1 MVTNSTPPSK
11 QAQTWPCSKANSGT
25 SKVQRK
31 GLLQRGLFINNRC
44 GQRTLPRMYKYKQV
58 QQSNSCTIPA
68 IEQEGNQINTDLN
81 VTVTG
86 TNSASILII
95 HALDF

>member
-1 MVTNSTPPSK
+1 
-11 QAQTWPCSKANSGT
+11 
-25 SKVQRK
+25 
-31 GLLQRGLFINNRC
+31 
-44 GQRTLPRMYKYKQV
+44 MYKYKQV

-86 TNSASILII
+86 TNSASLVYIHLFKSECLYNVFTVEKHIL
-95 HALDF
+95 